1 MGRRRRSRR
10 TTEARQSANS
20 LLLFG
25 KSLLGWATE
34 LETEM
39 MKLWIFRVEEEDGR
53 AATFALLLDRD
64 TRAKVAKV
72 AASLANFANFQ
83 TFVHNKFAK
92 LPALIDSQID
102 SKLDSWRKSAQH
114 NSSAISI
121 AHKEFEELHQPVVLP
136 GSGDFCPFEHDTMI
150 PSKPTCLIE
159 MTGSDPIVLPRTWHR
174 LKIEESLS
182 SNSETKGSRFSEHP
196 SNIRE
201 IQGYKSEEKSN
212 QNHALGDARNGFE
225 EISQLGARARAVVEA
240 MEVVSDHVYEY
251 MIVGT
256 IVVLKKTGSNYA
268 ARILSEAVV
277 DGHLVTWIS
286 LFIGYCK
293 AGDVAKSMQLNFDAR
308 PTMESFVLLAYA
320 CVGVRF
326 PFLGTQLRTQ
336 WIVDGLEPN
345 DYDGWLSKILVH
357 MYTKGGVMVSVCP
370 SIWHLPNF
378 TGGNIMRMTLE
389 AHARLYLANDVDFPF
404 DPRGFD

>member
-1 MGRRRRSRR
+1 MKFLKIDF
-10 TTEARQSANS
+10 QS
-20 LLLFG
+20 
-25 KSLLGWATE
+25 E
-34 LETEM
+34 
-39 MKLWIFRVEEEDGR
+39 
-53 AATFALLLDRD
+53 
-64 TRAKVAKV
+64 AKVAKV

-225 EISQLGARARAVVEA
+225 EISQLGMELCATDIIDSVKQDVER
-240 MEVVSDHVYEY
+240 
-251 MIVGT
+251 G
-256 IVVLKKTGSNYA
+256 
-268 ARILSEAVV
+268 
-277 DGHLVTWIS
+277 
-286 LFIGYCK
+286 FF
-293 AGDVAKSMQLNFDAR
+293 Q
-308 PTMESFVLLAYA
+308 
-320 CVGVRF
+320 
-326 PFLGTQLRTQ
+326 
-336 WIVDGLEPN
+336 
-345 DYDGWLSKILVH
+345 
-357 MYTKGGVMVSVCP
+357 
-370 SIWHLPNF
+370 F
-378 TGGNIMRMTLE
+378 T
-389 AHARLYLANDVDFPF
+389 F
-404 DPRGFD
+404 DPGGCKSVPLIMGQYNCKQNLCVLPLDGCGIVLRIQWLTTVSPVVWDCQPLQIEFLVED

>member
-1 MGRRRRSRR
+1 MALDQKLITLSKAVLKNCLPVFIKIPIYNVNCAIG
-10 TTEARQSANS
+10 TM
-20 LLLFG
+20 
-25 KSLLGWATE
+25 LGHEVTKCNN
-34 LETEM
+34 LS
-39 MKLWIFRVEEEDGR
+39 G
-53 AATFALLLDRD
+53 
-64 TRAKVAKV
+64 
-72 AASLANFANFQ
+72 
-83 TFVHNKFAK
+83 
-92 LPALIDSQID
+92 LPADTIPI
-102 SKLDSWRKSAQH
+102 K
-114 NSSAISI
+114 
-121 AHKEFEELHQPVVLP
+121 F
-136 GSGDFCPFEHDTMI
+136 SG
-150 PSKPTCLIE
+150 
-159 MTGSDPIVLPRTWHR
+159 
-174 LKIEESLS
+174 
-182 SNSETKGSRFSEHP
+182 N
-196 SNIRE
+196 
-201 IQGYKSEEKSN
+201 
-212 QNHALGDARNGFE
+212 A
-225 EISQLGARARAVVEA
+225 GARARAVVEA